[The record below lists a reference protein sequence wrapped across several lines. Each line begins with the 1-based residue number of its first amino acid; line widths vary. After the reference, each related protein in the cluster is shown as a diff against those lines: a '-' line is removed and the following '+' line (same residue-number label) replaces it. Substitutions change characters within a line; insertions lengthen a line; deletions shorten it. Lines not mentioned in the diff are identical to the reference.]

1 MPQLYAAR
9 VQPHL
14 PGYKLCL
21 GSVFYFELRC
31 YSILKFPVFP
41 QKPWECPL
49 PD

>member
-21 GSVFYFELRC
+21 GIVFYLELRG
-31 YSILKFPVFP
+31 YSILKFLVFP
-41 QKPWECPL
+41 QKPRECAL